1 MFFSLEQSDFAFTVF
16 AEIASTAWHAADGHL
31 SDSDFSASDSEYI
44 PSDSDTSL
52 PSEDESRD
60 DDDEAVE
67 EPKHRPRREQR
78 LREME
83 YVS

>member
-1 MFFSLEQSDFAFTVF
+1 V
-16 AEIASTAWHAADGHL
+16 STAWHAAGNYL

-44 PSDSDTSL
+44 PSDSDRSL
-52 PSEDESRD
+52 PSEDESKD
-60 DDDEAVE
+60 EDEAME